1 LGSTGIG
8 GKYGVVD
15 NKCWEMRESLEKGW
29 NGKEE
34 EIENLDG
41 RIFIQFYI
49 FRACTDKNGPSSIS
63 VLTLRLTYLL
73 HGAESFLRS

>member
-29 NGKEE
+29 DGKEE
-34 EIENLDG
+34 EIGNLDG
-41 RIFIQFYI
+41 RIFIQFCI
-49 FRACTDKNGPSSIS
+49 FSACADKTGPSSIS
-63 VLTLRLTYLL
+63 VLMRLQ
-73 HGAESFLRS
+73 